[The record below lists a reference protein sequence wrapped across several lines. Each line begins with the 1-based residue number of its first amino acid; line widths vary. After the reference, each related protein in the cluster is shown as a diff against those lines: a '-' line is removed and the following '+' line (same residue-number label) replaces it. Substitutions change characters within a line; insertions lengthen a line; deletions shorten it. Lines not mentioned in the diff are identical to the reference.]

1 MCYRKNHGTLSR
13 SSRLR
18 LLSRTV
24 QIPLQRQPVPEARLH
39 SGRCRSHSGHAR
51 MESVTD
57 KEYQDWLADPVAQ
70 LEYQLWSIL
79 QDLQLL
85 QKAINE

>member
-1 MCYRKNHGTLSR
+1 
-13 SSRLR
+13 
-18 LLSRTV
+18 
-24 QIPLQRQPVPEARLH
+24 
-39 SGRCRSHSGHAR
+39 
-51 MESVTD
+51 MESVTEQ
-57 KEYQDWLADPVAQ
+57 EYQDWLADPVAQ

>member
-1 MCYRKNHGTLSR
+1 
-13 SSRLR
+13 
-18 LLSRTV
+18 
-24 QIPLQRQPVPEARLH
+24 
-39 SGRCRSHSGHAR
+39 

-70 LEYQLWSIL
+70 LEYLLWSIS